1 MQVRTAQRGRMATA
15 VAAALMHF
23 AAQAQQ
29 ATGTAADVPA
39 AADATAPAVASAAAS
54 ADGLKLERIVVTGTA
69 RGQSKMKTSVSV
81 STMDD
86 DAIARAVPTSA
97 AELLR
102 SIPGLRAESSG
113 GEGNANITV
122 RGVPISAGG
131 SRYVQMQEDGLPV
144 LQSGDFNFIT
154 PDSYVKIDGT
164 LDHVEAV
171 RGGSASTLA
180 SNSPGGII
188 NFISKTGDNKGG
200 SIGITRGLDY
210 DQTRY
215 DFSYGAP
222 LTDKTRFFIGGH
234 YRTGEG
240 IRPTGMSTESGGQ
253 IKGNLTHEFERG
265 YLRLSFKHL
274 DDKSPTA
281 LPVPVSVSGGRI
293 STIAGIDPRTA
304 SFYSPYW
311 VQDVSLAKGNGK
323 VSSNVNDGLS
333 VKSDTFGVALS
344 LDLGQG
350 VALTENFRH
359 SRNTGRFIGVFP
371 ADNGALGAYTIA
383 TGPQTGQLYN
393 GRAMRA
399 VVFNTSIDDAGNTLN
414 DVKLSKTW
422 ALDGGKLTGTAGLY
436 SSLQNLG
443 LTWNFNEYLLQAKT
457 GSPALLKTSSAGAN
471 TTPGYIG
478 PAWGNCCMRAVDMEY
493 KLVSPYVNVGWESGP
508 LNMDASVRRDSQR
521 ASGSAN
527 IATGGVRYEPA
538 TQQLVNYELARTS
551 YSVGGNYQLQ
561 RNLSLFARVSDGVA
575 FNADRILFGTPL
587 DGSAPVSINTV
598 KQIEGGVKWRQGGA
612 SAFITLFQAKTAESN
627 YEATTQISTSN
638 RYSAK
643 GVELEAAYSAGDFRI
658 NGGLT
663 VTNAEIT
670 GTAPGQEAAIGHTP
684 RRQAKVVYQL
694 APSYTIGGA
703 TISLSLIGTGKSWAD
718 DANTIRMPA
727 YHVVN
732 ASLQYQVT
740 PQATVTLSAN
750 NLFNKLG
757 YTEVEGDGHAARAI
771 TGRSIKASLQYSF

>member
-1 MQVRTAQRGRMATA
+1 MQVLTAQRGRMATA

-29 ATGTAADVPA
+29 ASDSAAAAPAAD
-39 AADATAPAVASAAAS
+39 TSTPAVASAAAVATDS
-54 ADGLKLERIVVTGTA
+54 LKLERIVVTGTA
-69 RGQSKMKTSVSV
+69 RGQSKMKSSVSV
-81 STMDD
+81 STMED

-102 SIPGLRAESSG
+102 SIPGVRAESSG

-188 NFISKTGDNKGG
+188 NFISKTGERQGG

-253 IKGNLTHEFERG
+253 FKANLTHEFDRG

-281 LPVPVSVSGGRI
+281 LPVPVSVTGGRVNA
-293 STIAGIDPRTA
+293 IAGIDPRMA

-311 VQDVSLAKGNGK
+311 GRDVSLTKGNGT
-323 VSSNVNDGLS
+323 VSSNVNDGLA

-350 VALTENFRH
+350 VSLTENFRH
-359 SRNTGRFIGVFP
+359 SRNSGRFIGVFP
-371 ADNGALGAYTIA
+371 ADNGTVGAYTIA
-383 TGPQTGQLYN
+383 TGPQSGQAYN
-393 GRAMRA
+393 GRAIRA
-399 VVFNTSIDDAGNTLN
+399 VVFNTSIDDVGNTLN

-422 ALDGGKLTGTAGLY
+422 GLDGGKLTGTAGLY

-457 GSPALLKTSSAGAN
+457 DSPALLKTAS

-478 PAWGNCCMRAVDMEY
+478 PAFGACCMRAVDMEY
-493 KLVSPYVNVGWESGP
+493 KLMSPYVNVGWESGA
-508 LNMDASVRRDSQR
+508 LNMDASVRRDNQR
-521 ASGSAN
+521 ATGNAN
-527 IATGGVRYEPA
+527 IATGGLRYDPA
-538 TQQLVNYELARTS
+538 KQQLVNYDIAHTS

-561 RNLSLFARVSDGVA
+561 RNLALFARISEGVA

-587 DGSAPVSINTV
+587 DGSAPVNINTV
-598 KQIEGGVKWRQGGA
+598 KQIEGGVKWREGGA
-612 SAFITLFQAKTAESN
+612 SAFVTLFQAKTAESN
-627 YEATTQISTSN
+627 YEATTQISTAN

-643 GVELEAAYSAGDFRI
+643 GVELEAAYSAGAFRI

-663 VTNAEIT
+663 LTDAKIT
-670 GTAPGQEAAIGHTP
+670 GTAPGQEAVIGNTP

-694 APSYTIGGA
+694 APSYTIGAATFGA
-703 TISLSLIGTGKSWAD
+703 SLIGTGKSWAD
-718 DANTIRMPA
+718 DAHTIEMPA

-740 PQATVTLSAN
+740 SQATVTLSAN

>member
-1 MQVRTAQRGRMATA
+1 MQVLTAQRGRMATA

-29 ATGTAADVPA
+29 QATDTATTEAATPA
-39 AADATAPAVASAAAS
+39 AAATAAEAAA
-54 ADGLKLERIVVTGTA
+54 AAPGDGLKLERIVVTGTA
-69 RGQSKMKTSVSV
+69 RGQSKMKSSVSV

-86 DAIARAVPTSA
+86 DAITRAVPTSA

-102 SIPGLRAESSG
+102 SIPGVRAESSG

-253 IKGNLTHEFERG
+253 IKGNLTHEFDRG

-274 DDKSPTA
+274 DDKTPTA
-281 LPVPVSVSGGRI
+281 LPVPVSVTGGRV
-293 STIAGIDPRTA
+293 SQIAGIDPRTA

-311 VQDVSLAKGNGK
+311 VQDVSLAKGNGT

-333 VKSDTFGVALS
+333 VKSDSFGVALS

-350 VALTENFRH
+350 VTLSENFRH
-359 SRNTGRFIGVFP
+359 SRNTGRFMGVFP
-371 ADNGALGAYTIA
+371 ADNGTLGAYTIA
-383 TGPQTGQLYN
+383 TGPQAGQPYN

-422 ALDGGKLTGTAGLY
+422 ALGGGKLTGTAGLY

-457 GSPALLKTSSAGAN
+457 GSPALLKTASA
-471 TTPGYIG
+471 TPGYIG

-493 KLVSPYVNVGWESGP
+493 KLVSPYANVGWESGP
-508 LNMDASVRRDSQR
+508 LNVDASVRRDSQR
-521 ASGSAN
+521 ATGSAN

-538 TQQLVNYELARTS
+538 TQQLVNYEIARTS

-561 RNLSLFARVSDGVA
+561 RNLALFARISDGVA

-587 DGSAPVSINTV
+587 DGSAPVNINTV

-612 SAFITLFQAKTAESN
+612 SAFLTLFQAKTAESN

-643 GVELEAAYSAGDFRI
+643 GVELEAAYSAGAFRI

-663 VTNAEIT
+663 VTDAKIT
-670 GTAPGQEAAIGHTP
+670 GTAPGQEAVIGNTP
-684 RRQAKVVYQL
+684 RRQARVVYQL
-694 APSYTIGGA
+694 APSYTIGDA
-703 TISLSLIGTGKSWAD
+703 TIGVSLIGTGKAWAD
-718 DANTIRMPA
+718 DAHTIIMPA
-727 YHVVN
+727 YRVVN

-771 TGRSIKASLQYSF
+771 TGRSIKASLQYTF